1 MKAFEGVV
9 RPLGNSLCVLLP
21 KELVREQHIKKGQKV
36 AVSVASRR
44 RVPLDAL
51 FGTLKGMTQFE
62 REHD

>member
-1 MKAFEGVV
+1 M
-9 RPLGNSLCVLLP
+9 GNSLCVLLP

-44 RVPLDAL
+44 RISLDAL
-51 FGTLKGMTQFE
+51 FGTLKGMAPFE